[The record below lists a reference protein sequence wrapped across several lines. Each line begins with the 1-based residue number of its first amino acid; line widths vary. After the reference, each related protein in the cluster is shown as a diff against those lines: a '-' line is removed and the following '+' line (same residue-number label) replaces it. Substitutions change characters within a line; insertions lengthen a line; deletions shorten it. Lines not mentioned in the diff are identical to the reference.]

1 MTQPDQLCHK
11 CKELFTQPDLEPSCW
26 QDPSLAGWKRQG
38 RDILETADSG
48 CPLCRIVW
56 NEVSSK
62 LGSRINVEEAVIGPR
77 ICWDD
82 DTGAFCALVYKLQ
95 TTSHVYPEILS
106 VDMYLKT
113 GKFIHWIPSWKCLTM
128 DTAVGDMLPD
138 CPRPPNSVDACQSM
152 ATRWLFEC
160 VTQHEKCRP
169 SSKQS
174 WLPTRLIDV
183 GPAWSAQDPK
193 VVMAS
198 SLSSSSPSPLYIS
211 LSHRWT
217 TDNMLKLK
225 KANINDF
232 MQRIRPADLPFT
244 FHDAIR
250 LCRNLGIRY
259 IWIDSLCIIQDS
271 KKDWLKESSN
281 MGKVYEYSFC
291 NIAATSASSGQGGL
305 YSWRDS
311 HLITP
316 HTTRINWKGHESEYV
331 FFLDSHWFKSISRAP
346 LNGRGWVFQERLLS
360 PRTLHFSSQ
369 LFWECRTLKACET
382 YPCGLPSEPSILG
395 DDVDQTFP
403 GSTKD
408 WRDGLEK
415 DGVGYWELLMQMF
428 CRCYLTKESDRL
440 AAIAG
445 IASQAQPLL
454 NDEYLAGLW
463 KSQLPHGLVWKLEN
477 MVGQDD
483 LIVTRPT
490 NYRGPSWSWASLDFE
505 AANINIL
512 DREGIDRQLVKIIE
526 VKIESSTDQI
536 YTNVTG
542 GYIRV
547 LGKLGKVNLPD
558 HDDAEWRVS
567 AFGLVLLD

>member
-1 MTQPDQLCHK
+1 
-11 CKELFTQPDLEPSCW
+11 
-26 QDPSLAGWKRQG
+26 
-38 RDILETADSG
+38 
-48 CPLCRIVW
+48 
-56 NEVSSK
+56 
-62 LGSRINVEEAVIGPR
+62 
-77 ICWDD
+77 
-82 DTGAFCALVYKLQ
+82 
-95 TTSHVYPEILS
+95 
-106 VDMYLKT
+106 
-113 GKFIHWIPSWKCLTM
+113 
-128 DTAVGDMLPD
+128 
-138 CPRPPNSVDACQSM
+138 
-152 ATRWLFEC
+152 
-160 VTQHEKCRP
+160 
-169 SSKQS
+169 
-174 WLPTRLIDV
+174 
-183 GPAWSAQDPK
+183 
-193 VVMAS
+193 
-198 SLSSSSPSPLYIS
+198 
-211 LSHRWT
+211 
-217 TDNMLKLK
+217 
-225 KANINDF
+225 
-232 MQRIRPADLPFT
+232 
-244 FHDAIR
+244 
-250 LCRNLGIRY
+250 
-259 IWIDSLCIIQDS
+259 
-271 KKDWLKESSN
+271 

-291 NIAATSASSGQGGL
+291 NIAATSASRGQGGL

-316 HTTRINWKGHESEYV
+316 HTARVNWKGHESEYV

-360 PRTLHFSSQ
+360 PRTIHFSSQ

-408 WRDGLEK
+408 WRDGLER
-415 DGVGYWELLMQMF
+415 DGVEHWELLTQMF

-445 IASQAQPLL
+445 IASQAQLLL

-463 KSQLPHGLVWKLEN
+463 KRQLPHGLLWKLQN

-490 NYRGPSWSWASLDFE
+490 KYRGPSWSWASLDFE

-512 DREGIDRQLVKIIE
+512 DREGIDRNLVEITE

-547 LGKLGKVNLPD
+547 LGKLGQVNLPKLE
-558 HDDAEWRVS
+558 DAEWRGDRGGHYTFEFSLDVDDEIDIEEETPYCIPILTHDRANRNPFKS
-567 AFGLVLLD
+567 LEVHCLLLQKVETNSIGFRRIGSLQVLLDWEAETTEEFRWITDFARDESPLVQGLDMLMIY

>member
-1 MTQPDQLCHK
+1 MP
-11 CKELFTQPDLEPSCW
+11 
-26 QDPSLAGWKRQG
+26 
-38 RDILETADSG
+38 
-48 CPLCRIVW
+48 
-56 NEVSSK
+56 
-62 LGSRINVEEAVIGPR
+62 
-77 ICWDD
+77 
-82 DTGAFCALVYKLQ
+82 
-95 TTSHVYPEILS
+95 
-106 VDMYLKT
+106 
-113 GKFIHWIPSWKCLTM
+113 
-128 DTAVGDMLPD
+128 
-138 CPRPPNSVDACQSM
+138 
-152 ATRWLFEC
+152 
-160 VTQHEKCRP
+160 
-169 SSKQS
+169 
-174 WLPTRLIDV
+174 
-183 GPAWSAQDPK
+183 
-193 VVMAS
+193 
-198 SLSSSSPSPLYIS
+198 
-211 LSHRWT
+211 
-217 TDNMLKLK
+217 KLK
-225 KANINDF
+225 KTNINEF

-291 NIAATSASSGQGGL
+291 NIAATSASSVQGGL

-316 HTTRINWKGHESEYV
+316 HTTRINWKGHEGEYI
-331 FFLDSHWFKSISRAP
+331 FFLDSHWFESISRAH

-408 WRDGLEK
+408 WRDGLER
-415 DGVGYWELLMQMF
+415 DGFGYWELLMQMF

-463 KSQLPHGLVWKLEN
+463 KSQLPHVLLWKLQN
-477 MVGQDD
+477 MVGQED

-490 NYRGPSWSWASLDFE
+490 KYRGPSWTWASLDFE

-512 DREGIDRQLVKIIE
+512 DREGIDRQLVEITE

-536 YTNVTG
+536 YTNATG

-547 LGKLGKVNLPD
+547 LGKLGQVNLPD
-558 HDDAEWRVS
+558 HDDAEWRGDRGGHYTFEFSLDVDDEIDIEEETLHCLPILTHDRANRDPFKS
-567 AFGLVLLD
+567 LEVHCLLLQKVETNSPGFRRVGSLQVLLDWEAETIDEFRWITDFAREESPLGQGLDTVMIY